1 MKFKKPNQ
9 HGAWAMIIM
18 PVLFG
23 MFATK
28 FNIFQLLFFA
38 GWFMTFFFADH
49 FLFYVK
55 QRKKQIG
62 YLKCAI
68 LFLLLSAVC
77 FIPVIIYE
85 FKVLMFFLAMLPFGI
100 INYFFAKARN
110 ERHIINDFSA
120 VMIFS
125 IAGVLTYYIASHQ
138 FEWPMIYVFGLSV
151 AYFIGTV
158 FYVKT
163 MIREKKNIH
172 YRNISWVYHV
182 LLVIVGYFIH
192 PLLLIAFL
200 PSLIRAVI
208 LYGKQLKPIKIGV
221 LEIANAVF
229 ITCLL
234 YTSPSPRDA

>member
-62 YLKCAI
+62 YLKCAL
-68 LFLLLSAVC
+68 LFLLIAVIC
-77 FIPVIIYE
+77 YIPIIIYE
-85 FKVLMFFLAMLPFGI
+85 YKVMMFFLAMVPFGI

-110 ERHIINDFSA
+110 ERHIVNDFSA
-120 VMIFS
+120 VIIFS
-125 IAGVLTYYIASHQ
+125 IAGVLTYYIQSHQ
-138 FEWPMIYVFGLSV
+138 FEWTMTYVFGLSV
-151 AYFIGTV
+151 VYFIGTV

-163 MIREKKNIH
+163 MIREKRNIH
-172 YRNISWVYHV
+172 YRNMSWIYHA

-192 PLLLIAFL
+192 PLVFIAFL
-200 PSLIRAVI
+200 PSLIRSVM

-229 ITCLL
+229 ITVFIGLFFNII
-234 YTSPSPRDA
+234 T

>member
-62 YLKCAI
+62 YLKCAL
-68 LFLLLSAVC
+68 LFL
-77 FIPVIIYE
+77 FIAAICYIPIIIYE
-85 FKVLMFFLAMLPFGI
+85 YKVMMFFLAMLPFGI

-172 YRNISWVYHV
+172 YRNMSWVYHV

-229 ITCLL
+229 ITIFIGLFFNII
-234 YTSPSPRDA
+234 T